1 MTKIEKLQVRASEL
15 RSEING
21 LLFQDDALTDEQNTE
36 LTEKRAAL
44 EDVEKR
50 WRIAVETHPDP
61 TEREK
66 ETSGD
71 TLTSDQTEF
80 ANLED
85 GVKLAGFLLG
95 APSGASLEYRQETG
109 LGDSVPWVGLLDGPE
124 RVQLRIDAYSVAPAT
139 GTAVNVQAI
148 IDRVTAGLH
157 ARRLGVTFPVVARGT
172 AAWQHVTGG
181 VTPESASK
189 GAEIDASAWTLTP
202 KTADPKRVQVRVAW
216 RREDAAMVSMF
227 EDALRR
233 EARAAL
239 EEALDKMALDS
250 FGTGADIINGL
261 RPSLTAGTSLGGIS
275 VGTLL
280 AGMASVI
287 DGKWRW
293 IPSGPGPISSTGLR
307 PSLTAG
313 TSLGGISVGTLLA
326 GMASVIETLRVRS
339 ENGPYRTRATDLPG
353 TGRGAHV
360 HRASPTGGG
369 PIGPNRRRGCIRL
382 HFRPYSGPGSRC
394 SRLPDVGW
402 KHGPH
407 RRRCPR
413 MGRWTDG
420 GSRPVFRCEKRRNL
434 QRLVD
439 PDQLRFD

>member
-287 DGKWRW
+287 DGRYASDLKMVRIALGPQTYRELVGVLTSIGLPQLAADLSALIADVGASVFTSAH
-293 IPSGPGPISSTGLR
+293 IPAPEAGAQD
-307 PSLTAG
+307 SLTWAG
-313 TSLGGISVGTLLA
+313 
-326 GMASVIETLRVRS
+326 
-339 ENGPYRTRATDLPG
+339 N
-353 TGRGAHV
+353 TGHTAAVAPVWEDGLTAV
-360 HRASPTGGG
+360 
-369 PIGPNRRRGCIRL
+369 L
-382 HFRPYSGPGSRC
+382 DQYSGARKGEIYSDLLTLTNFVLIDPGAYSR
-394 SRLPDVGW
+394 RAFNVI
-402 KHGPH
+402 
-407 RRRCPR
+407 
-413 MGRWTDG
+413 
-420 GSRPVFRCEKRRNL
+420 
-434 QRLVD
+434 
-439 PDQLRFD
+439 